1 MLSILTSLKFVVRY
15 FIFMTV
21 TCNGFTIY
29 CRQLVNDIRT
39 MERQLV
45 EHVPQNNNVQEPQ
58 DNAPT
63 EPAANVQAQPVAGP
77 AANLQTHPVAG
88 PGIERRQRHNDARDN
103 IARSI
108 STSTDEEE
116 AQP

>member
-58 DNAPT
+58 DNALLEVYPHRPT
-63 EPAANVQAQPVAGP
+63 KKKPSHEPTG
-77 AANLQTHPVAG
+77 
-88 PGIERRQRHNDARDN
+88 
-103 IARSI
+103 
-108 STSTDEEE
+108 EEN
-116 AQP
+116 AH